1 MEREAELYE
10 PLAAAG
16 VGHHGE
22 AELSGVLEHDRRRE
36 R

>member
-16 VGHHGE
+16 HHGE
-22 AELSGVLEHDRRRE
+22 AELSGVLEHNRRRE